1 MCIKNTLQSST
12 DCYRLHSLLTSRIG
26 SGGWSTEGVTT
37 VRVTQE
43 GNNTTVQCNST
54 HLTSFAV
61 LSILNFPF
69 IPPSQSIPPP
79 KGCNGSISFLVDVTG
94 YQAVV
99 STCIFNN
106 VLLMK
111 KALTLESLYVCLY

>member
-1 MCIKNTLQSST
+1 M
-12 DCYRLHSLLTSRIG
+12 LTSRIG

-37 VRVTQE
+37 VPVTQE

-61 LSILNFPF
+61 LSILIGPLFYCPPWDLP
-69 IPPSQSIPPP
+69 PPSIPTDPP
-79 KGCNGSISFLVDVTG
+79 DLPDPPIGSVVILSVLLDVTG

-106 VLLMK
+106 VLLMN
-111 KALTLESLYVCLY
+111 KALTLESM